1 MSYVSTTSSPV
12 PRDWIS
18 LVKRT
23 GPLVLSLNSVNVAVS
38 IAYGARIKQLRINK
52 GLTQEQ
58 LAEKMHVTGTYIV
71 KIENSQRTG
80 SIELAVE
87 LADCFGVSL
96 DHLLLGRE
104 YSDKKQ
110 AFQTV
115 IAFLSELEADL

>member
-1 MSYVSTTSSPV
+1 M
-12 PRDWIS
+12 RFN
-18 LVKRT
+18 RM
-23 GPLVLSLNSVNVAVS
+23 
-38 IAYGARIKQLRINK
+38 AYGARIKQLRINK

-71 KIENSQRTG
+71 KIENTQRTG

-87 LADCFGVSL
+87 LADGFGVSL

>member
-1 MSYVSTTSSPV
+1 M
-12 PRDWIS
+12 RFD
-18 LVKRT
+18 RM
-23 GPLVLSLNSVNVAVS
+23 
-38 IAYGARIKQLRINK
+38 AYGARIKQLRISK

-71 KIENSQRTG
+71 KIENSQRIG

-96 DHLLLGRE
+96 DHLLLGGE
-104 YSDKKQ
+104 YRNKKQ

>member
-1 MSYVSTTSSPV
+1 M
-12 PRDWIS
+12 RFN
-18 LVKRT
+18 RM
-23 GPLVLSLNSVNVAVS
+23 
-38 IAYGARIKQLRINK
+38 AYGARIKQLRINK

-71 KIENSQRTG
+71 KIENSERTG

-115 IAFLSELEADL
+115 IAFLSELEANL

>member
-1 MSYVSTTSSPV
+1 MQSFAEQ
-12 PRDWIS
+12 
-18 LVKRT
+18 
-23 GPLVLSLNSVNVAVS
+23 LNAV
-38 IAYGARIKQLRINK
+38 RKQRNI
-52 GLTQEQ
+52 TQEQ

>member
-1 MSYVSTTSSPV
+1 M
-12 PRDWIS
+12 RFD
-18 LVKRT
+18 RM
-23 GPLVLSLNSVNVAVS
+23 
-38 IAYGARIKQLRINK
+38 AYGARIKQLRISK
-52 GLTQEQ
+52 GLMQEQ

-96 DHLLLGRE
+96 DHLLLGGE
-104 YSDKKQ
+104 YRNKKQ

>member
-1 MSYVSTTSSPV
+1 M
-12 PRDWIS
+12 RFN
-18 LVKRT
+18 RM
-23 GPLVLSLNSVNVAVS
+23 
-38 IAYGARIKQLRINK
+38 AYGARIKQLRINK

-71 KIENSQRTG
+71 KIENSKRTG

-115 IAFLSELEADL
+115 IAFLSELEANL

>member
-1 MSYVSTTSSPV
+1 M
-12 PRDWIS
+12 RFN
-18 LVKRT
+18 RM
-23 GPLVLSLNSVNVAVS
+23 
-38 IAYGARIKQLRINK
+38 AYGARIKQLRINK
-52 GLTQEQ
+52 ELTQEQ

-115 IAFLSELEADL
+115 IAFLSELEANL

>member
-1 MSYVSTTSSPV
+1 M
-12 PRDWIS
+12 RFN
-18 LVKRT
+18 RM
-23 GPLVLSLNSVNVAVS
+23 
-38 IAYGARIKQLRINK
+38 AYGARIKQLRINK

-71 KIENSQRTG
+71 KIENTQRTG

-115 IAFLSELEADL
+115 IAFLSELEANL

>member
-1 MSYVSTTSSPV
+1 M
-12 PRDWIS
+12 RFN
-18 LVKRT
+18 RM
-23 GPLVLSLNSVNVAVS
+23 
-38 IAYGARIKQLRINK
+38 AYGARIKQLRINK

-58 LAEKMHVTGTYIV
+58 LAEKMHVTGTDIV

-115 IAFLSELEADL
+115 IAFLSELEANL

>member
-1 MSYVSTTSSPV
+1 MPFD
-12 PRDWIS
+12 RM
-18 LVKRT
+18 
-23 GPLVLSLNSVNVAVS
+23 
-38 IAYGARIKQLRINK
+38 AYGARIKQLRISK

-96 DHLLLGRE
+96 DHLLLGGE
-104 YSDKKQ
+104 YRNKKQ

>member
-1 MSYVSTTSSPV
+1 M
-12 PRDWIS
+12 RFN
-18 LVKRT
+18 RM
-23 GPLVLSLNSVNVAVS
+23 
-38 IAYGARIKQLRINK
+38 AYGARIKQLRINK

-58 LAEKMHVTGTYIV
+58 LAEKMHVTATYVV

>member
-1 MSYVSTTSSPV
+1 M
-12 PRDWIS
+12 
-18 LVKRT
+18 
-23 GPLVLSLNSVNVAVS
+23 
-38 IAYGARIKQLRINK
+38 AYGARIKQLRISK

-87 LADCFGVSL
+87 LAECFGISL
-96 DHLLLGRE
+96 DHLLLGGE
-104 YSDKKQ
+104 CSNKKQ

-115 IAFLSELEADL
+115 IAFLSELEATL

>member
-1 MSYVSTTSSPV
+1 M
-12 PRDWIS
+12 RFN
-18 LVKRT
+18 RM
-23 GPLVLSLNSVNVAVS
+23 
-38 IAYGARIKQLRINK
+38 AYGARIKQLRINK

-58 LAEKMHVTGTYIV
+58 LDEKMHVTGTYIV

-115 IAFLSELEADL
+115 IAFLSELEANL

>member
-1 MSYVSTTSSPV
+1 M
-12 PRDWIS
+12 RFN
-18 LVKRT
+18 RM
-23 GPLVLSLNSVNVAVS
+23 
-38 IAYGARIKQLRINK
+38 AYGARIKQLRINK

-96 DHLLLGRE
+96 GHLLLGRE